1 MSEKSRATIRP
12 GKISITKMLAE
23 IESTRKQATKHWLL
37 ALLLPFLVGIGFLTY
52 TSREISMRLQK
63 IRELNNEIAQ
73 KQKIIEDQ
81 AASVQRTVNALN
93 ATDADPEAKQ
103 AIINTSPAK
112 PNTATMPRV
121 VIHIDDEGQR
131 SKASEVAQALKRSGY
146 AVRPIE
152 RGSEKV
158 DSNQVEFREEDRK
171 AAKWVVSILKDQG
184 LSDVKLVSEQS
195 AQSGQIKI
203 SFAPPKRPPLQLGGL
218 RINVTKATGDIT
230 ILRLHGEVADDGVS
244 DLRAALAS
252 LRQQGH
258 LKILVDLGDVSK
270 LDNQG
275 LQALVSEYTALNR
288 AGGQLKLLNVSGKL
302 TDLLT
307 ITKLLTVFDTYDDE
321 AQAISS
327 F

>member
-1 MSEKSRATIRP
+1 
-12 GKISITKMLAE
+12 
-23 IESTRKQATKHWLL
+23 
-37 ALLLPFLVGIGFLTY
+37 
-52 TSREISMRLQK
+52 
-63 IRELNNEIAQ
+63 
-73 KQKIIEDQ
+73 
-81 AASVQRTVNALN
+81 VQRTVNALN

-252 LRQQGH
+252 LRQQGR